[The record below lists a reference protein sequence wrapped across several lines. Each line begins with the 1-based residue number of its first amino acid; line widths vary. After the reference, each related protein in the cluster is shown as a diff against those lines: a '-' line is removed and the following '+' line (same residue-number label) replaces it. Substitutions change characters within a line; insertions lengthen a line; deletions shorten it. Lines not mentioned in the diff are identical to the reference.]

1 MWSSSLRFTFG
12 VFLTFTVSS
21 ASFAMSVLHS
31 FEFPPEK
38 KQQTTTQ
45 QPVTT
50 QAEPPHATASSVKK

>member
-1 MWSSSLRFTFG
+1 
-12 VFLTFTVSS
+12 
-21 ASFAMSVLHS
+21 MSVLHS

-50 QAEPPHATASSVKK
+50 QAETPQCNSEQCKKDNPKALFEHFFMGVRVILC